1 MEAALLLFCLWPFLV
16 KVDRHGSVI
25 FWEEKCLFLSDSHL
39 LIKVKHDNACF
50 ASLLRRFFFCEQGF
64 FWRELTENYSVF
76 QEKKRLILRKL
87 FLLQLFAWHKNL
99 EMRHPWIVPFGF
111 NGAHLLSG
119 VEYGSFRC
127 LEVSVEASSF
137 LSSSSCLWLL
147 WHFRGVPRVIC
158 HNRKLKKI
166 RASNENSER
175 LWIRLVGI
183 I

>member
-1 MEAALLLFCLWPFLV
+1 MQAWFFERKNAF
-16 KVDRHGSVI
+16 
-25 FWEEKCLFLSDSHL
+25 FLSDSHL

-87 FLLQLFAWHKNL
+87 FLLQLFAWHKKL

-127 LEVSVEASSF
+127 WGSVEVFFSFFLHPASDCFDIFVGSHVSF
-137 LSSSSCLWLL
+137 ATTVSSRRFEHQMKTVKNDIC
-147 WHFRGVPRVIC
+147 VI
-158 HNRKLKKI
+158 L
-166 RASNENSER
+166 
-175 LWIRLVGI
+175 I
-183 I
+183 IF